1 MSRKQ
6 EPIYI
11 GSRVEMMIDDTLVGQ
26 TFNTALKLN
35 PPVPREIAI
44 RMDQPW
50 EGLGSGV
57 YACMFHDGEKYRLYY
72 RASAAAEGGLNHD
85 LSDTQYNCVAFSAD
99 GIHWEKPN
107 LGQVEFRGSKD
118 NNILFSGQMAHNFSP
133 MPDPRPEC
141 PPDERYKA
149 VAGHAPKGLMAYKSA
164 DGLHWQPLQEEPV
177 ITEGAFDSHNLCL
190 YDESRKQ
197 FRCYSRY
204 FATPAGYERSKVS
217 LTDGERAAGSPIA
230 EGALTV
236 GVRAIQSCTSPD
248 FIHWTDPEPNRYHV
262 GVPQDQFYTNATLP
276 CPGAE
281 HHFLSFPMR
290 FVSER
295 QKIMEHPKVGVS
307 DAVFMSSR
315 DGVNFDRPFT
325 ESWIRPGLDRRN
337 WTERNFITA
346 WGIAE
351 TSPEEF
357 SLYVCEHYEWD
368 DAYIRRYSVR
378 RHGFGSMN
386 APYAGGMFVT
396 KPFIFEGSKLH
407 LNYATGAPGSIR
419 VGIVADET
427 GWPAS
432 GYSTEECDII
442 YGNELDA
449 VVTWKGNADLS
460 KFAGKKVALKFE
472 MKDADLYSF
481 HFGD

>member
-1 MSRKQ
+1 MAK
-6 EPIYI
+6 EEIMNI
-11 GSRVEMMIDDTLVGQ
+11 GSRVEMFIDDALVGQ
-26 TFNTALKLN
+26 TFNTSLKMH
-35 PPVPREIAI
+35 PPVPREIVL

-50 EGLGSGV
+50 EGPNGSGIYSCV
-57 YACMFHDGEKYRLYY
+57 FHDGEKFRMYY
-72 RASAAAEGGLNHD
+72 RANAKSTDPRSGDHSEA
-85 LSDTQYNCVAFSAD
+85 QYNCLAVSDD
-99 GIHWEKPN
+99 GIHWERPVLN
-107 LGQVEFRGSKD
+107 AVEYEGSKE
-118 NNILFSGQMAHNFSP
+118 NNILFGGHMAHNFSP
-133 MPDPRPEC
+133 MIDPRPDC
-141 PPDERYKA
+141 PADEKYKA
-149 VAGHAPKGLMAYKSA
+149 VAGHAPQGLMAYKSA
-164 DGLHWQPLQEEPV
+164 DGIHWEQLQDEPV
-177 ITEGAFDSHNLCL
+177 ITKGAFDSHNLCM
-190 YDESRKQ
+190 YDAAKKQ

-204 FATPAGYERSKVS
+204 FANPMGYGKGDIEE
-217 LTDGERAAGSPIA
+217 DGGAWKAGSPIDGFA
-230 EGALTV
+230 IGC
-236 GVRAIQSCTSPD
+236 GIRAIQSCTSED
-248 FIHWTDPEPNRYHV
+248 FIHWTEPTPNLYKA
-262 GVPQDQFYTNATLP
+262 GVPQDQFYTNATIP

-290 FVSER
+290 FMSER
-295 QKIMEHPKVGVS
+295 RKNPEYDYVGVS
-307 DAVFMSSR
+307 DAVFMSTR
-315 DGVNFDRPFT
+315 DGVHFDRPFV
-325 ESWIRPGLDRRN
+325 ESWIRPSLDQRN
-337 WTERNFITA
+337 WTQRNHITA
-346 WGIAE
+346 WGILE

-357 SLYVCEHYEWD
+357 SLYVAEHYCWPD
-368 DAYIRRYSVR
+368 PYIRRYTVR

-419 VGIVADET
+419 VGIVADST